1 MRHTTLRPEFVEYI
15 PRQLD
20 GGVLYVSIPYCTA
33 VHKCACGCG
42 NKVVTP
48 ISPADWQILFDGEA
62 VSLFPSVGN
71 WEFPCQAHYW
81 IRSNRVVRAK
91 PCTPEQIARG
101 RAREDRAR
109 RKYFARKSGHVDLS
123 VKQPE
128 TRTIRD
134 RFRATLF
141 QRIAKRRWWRS
152 ARPGR
157 TMATGKDQ

>member
-1 MRHTTLRPEFVEYI
+1 MRHTTLTPELVEYI
-15 PRQLD
+15 PRKLD
-20 GGVLYVSIPYCTA
+20 DGALYVSIPYCTA

-81 IRSNRVVRAK
+81 IRSNRVIPAK

-109 RKYFARKSGHVDLS
+109 QDYFARKSGHGDPS
-123 VKQPE
+123 VEQPQ

-134 RFRATLF
+134 RFRAVLF
-141 QRIAKRRWWRS
+141 QHIAKRSWWRS
-152 ARPGR
+152 ARRDR
-157 TMATGKDQ
+157 TTATGRDH

>member
-1 MRHTTLRPEFVEYI
+1 MRHTTLTAEFVEYI
-15 PRQLD
+15 PPRLD
-20 GGVLYVSIPYCTA
+20 DGALYVSIPYRTA

-81 IRSNRVVRAK
+81 IRSNRVIRAK

-101 RAREDRAR
+101 RARENRAR
-109 RKYFARKSGHVDLS
+109 REYFARKSDHVDPS
-123 VKQPE
+123 VEQPQ

-134 RFRATLF
+134 RFRASLF
-141 QRIAKRRWWRS
+141 QRIETRRWWRS

>member
-1 MRHTTLRPEFVEYI
+1 MRHTTLTPEFVEYI

-20 GGVLYVSIPYCTA
+20 DGALYVSIPYCTA

-81 IRSNRVVRAK
+81 IRSNRVIRAK

-109 RKYFARKSGHVDLS
+109 REYFARRSGDIDPS
-123 VKQPE
+123 VEQPQ
-128 TRTIRD
+128 TRTIPD
-134 RFRATLF
+134 RFRAILF

-152 ARPGR
+152 ARAGR